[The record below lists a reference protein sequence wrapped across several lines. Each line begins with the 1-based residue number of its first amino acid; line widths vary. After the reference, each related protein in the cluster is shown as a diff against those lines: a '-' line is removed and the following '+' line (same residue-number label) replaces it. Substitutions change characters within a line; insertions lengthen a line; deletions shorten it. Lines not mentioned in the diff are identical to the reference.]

1 MLGYLF
7 RSVCNIPISLLVKS
21 KCIPDDP
28 VVSAKIDISKP
39 IVYAFCSRSLTE
51 KIALHNLVTRLG
63 LPSPFLPFN
72 IGGVK
77 IPRMVYIY
85 HTPFIFSHR
94 PRHRRHK
101 TGWKTFRQ
109 WMDLAEKTGTDI
121 QIIPVIMFWNRD
133 PGYTGSFS
141 QTGSPFVVMSM
152 LRRFWAVLFQGRDSQ
167 IWLNSCFSLKQLT
180 SRCEGMKEEQMSF
193 LIERML
199 KFYFFRTERAARGPR
214 LPNRQL
220 LLTKLIH
227 NENVEAMVQQRA
239 AEKDESVEAARKE
252 AYAIADEMAADFSF
266 GLIRFINKTFG
277 VILKMLYRQVNIS
290 GTETVRSL
298 IKQGHEI
305 IYIPCHRS
313 HMDYLLLCSV
323 FYNEGLMPPHVAS
336 GINLNF
342 FPMGPII
349 RRCGAFFLRR
359 SFHGDEFYTTIF
371 REYVNLLC
379 TNYYPM
385 EFFIEG
391 TRSRSGRLLP
401 PKTGLLSM
409 IVENQL
415 RTPSRPITVVPVY
428 LAYEHVME
436 IGSYVKELSGARK
449 QAENVWQIL
458 SIPGKL
464 RNYGQGYVNFGRPLE
479 IHSML
484 DTLSPGWKTAAAEGR
499 TKPDWLRKSVD
510 TMGEGVMFGLA
521 DSAVVNGLTLSAL
534 VLLSSPKFAVSRADT
549 ERDLTK
555 LARLLRLTTT
565 SKFIRFPIDEGDT
578 LMRQALELHEFR
590 PVSSAAGD
598 SFDLDYKEYIRL
610 TYYRNNIIHLY
621 VIPSLIMRIFANTE
635 KIDKEELVRCASI
648 VYPFLRREFFAD
660 LGTPM
665 EAGLRR
671 CIGALIKIEL
681 IEELNGCYQMQKK
694 ADRQFALML
703 SAVCEETL
711 LRYGIII
718 DTLSDIGPKEHDT
731 VITRCVEQAQLLTVM
746 NGRKRA
752 PEFFDKT
759 VFIEALATMK
769 DECYIT
775 EDKNG
780 LIALNRE
787 KLAEFSEIV
796 KPLIANARR
805 DMWKS
810 TFHFDSDA

>member
-1 MLGYLF
+1 
-7 RSVCNIPISLLVKS
+7 
-21 KCIPDDP
+21 
-28 VVSAKIDISKP
+28 
-39 IVYAFCSRSLTE
+39 
-51 KIALHNLVTRLG
+51 
-63 LPSPFLPFN
+63 
-72 IGGVK
+72 
-77 IPRMVYIY
+77 
-85 HTPFIFSHR
+85 
-94 PRHRRHK
+94 
-101 TGWKTFRQ
+101 
-109 WMDLAEKTGTDI
+109 
-121 QIIPVIMFWNRD
+121 
-133 PGYTGSFS
+133 
-141 QTGSPFVVMSM
+141 MSM

-415 RTPSRPITVVPVY
+415 RNPSRPITVVPVY

>member
-1 MLGYLF
+1 
-7 RSVCNIPISLLVKS
+7 
-21 KCIPDDP
+21 
-28 VVSAKIDISKP
+28 
-39 IVYAFCSRSLTE
+39 
-51 KIALHNLVTRLG
+51 
-63 LPSPFLPFN
+63 
-72 IGGVK
+72 
-77 IPRMVYIY
+77 
-85 HTPFIFSHR
+85 
-94 PRHRRHK
+94 
-101 TGWKTFRQ
+101 
-109 WMDLAEKTGTDI
+109 
-121 QIIPVIMFWNRD
+121 
-133 PGYTGSFS
+133 
-141 QTGSPFVVMSM
+141 
-152 LRRFWAVLFQGRDSQ
+152 
-167 IWLNSCFSLKQLT
+167 
-180 SRCEGMKEEQMSF
+180 
-193 LIERML
+193 
-199 KFYFFRTERAARGPR
+199 
-214 LPNRQL
+214 
-220 LLTKLIH
+220 
-227 NENVEAMVQQRA
+227 
-239 AEKDESVEAARKE
+239 
-252 AYAIADEMAADFSF
+252 
-266 GLIRFINKTFG
+266 
-277 VILKMLYRQVNIS
+277 MLYRQVNIS

-415 RTPSRPITVVPVY
+415 RNPSRPITVVPVY